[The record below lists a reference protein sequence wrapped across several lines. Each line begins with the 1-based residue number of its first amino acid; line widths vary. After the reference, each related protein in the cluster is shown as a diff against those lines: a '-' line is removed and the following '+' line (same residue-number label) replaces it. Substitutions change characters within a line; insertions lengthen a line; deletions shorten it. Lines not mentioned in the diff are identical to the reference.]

1 MNATAEDTGG
11 RAVTAGPSR
20 GAAPSPHSGSVEPG
34 EGHLRMAALTVAADK
49 DYLALVR
56 TSAMQVAALL
66 DLPLPRVADLRL
78 AVDEAC
84 SSFLAAPGGQPDPA
98 ETPGATL
105 QLCFD
110 RYPDHLRVTVRGEAP
125 PAWPAKNELGW
136 EMLRAI
142 VGDVHAEV
150 VDGVGILTL
159 IEPLTEAPEA
169 PAPAK
174 PLSETG

>member
-1 MNATAEDTGG
+1 MNT
-11 RAVTAGPSR
+11 TAGD
-20 GAAPSPHSGSVEPG
+20 GGT
-34 EGHLRMAALTVAADK
+34 EGFLRMAALTVVADK

-66 DLPLPRVADLRL
+66 DLPVPRVADLRL

-84 SSFLAAPGGQPDPA
+84 TSFLVPAPGTEPAAPSA
-98 ETPGATL
+98 ATL
-105 QLCFD
+105 HLCYD
-110 RYPDHLRVTVRGEAP
+110 RYPDHLRVTVRGAAP
-125 PAWPAKNELGW
+125 ALWPGQDELGW

-159 IEPLTEAPEA
+159 IEPL
-169 PAPAK
+169 PAA
-174 PLSETG
+174 G

>member
-1 MNATAEDTGG
+1 MNAATAGDTGEHP
-11 RAVTAGPSR
+11 ATARPSQ
-20 GAAPSPHSGSVEPG
+20 GAAPSPLTASAEPA
-34 EGHLRMAALTVAADK
+34 EGCLRMAALTVAADK

-98 ETPGATL
+98 GASGATL

-125 PAWPAKNELGW
+125 PLWPAKNELGW

-159 IEPLTEAPEA
+159 IEPLTE
-169 PAPAK
+169 
-174 PLSETG
+174 